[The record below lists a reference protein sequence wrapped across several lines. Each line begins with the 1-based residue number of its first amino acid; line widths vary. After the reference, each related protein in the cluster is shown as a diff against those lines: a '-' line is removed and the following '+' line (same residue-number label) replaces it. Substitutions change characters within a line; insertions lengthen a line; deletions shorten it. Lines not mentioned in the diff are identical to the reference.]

1 MARQLFTPPI
11 TNPRFDPNQS
21 IRESY
26 KNSTSSMQFQQILH
40 EDSNDNEKN
49 SCDGDENS
57 TTSES
62 LDNNKSPILTKQ
74 EIDEALN
81 GISYLPPELS
91 RLIDIFIDDLR
102 QPKYVRPL
110 SVLQLSSLF
119 QSFYIKFDKASFQHV
134 SSVNNVGNYNTNGG
148 PSSFLA
154 AKETLSSGLSGIFG
168 RSRSSSGTSI
178 MRPRRSS
185 SLFSNESMSNSNNAT
200 QMLSPEEIKKQLMIN
215 ELNNMK
221 IEKYMEFC
229 ERDVFKKIL
238 IVGTSV
244 SSPNKTKA
252 FKPHQLQTFKV
263 GNLFRNSAEF
273 TEYNKLL
280 NEKISCLSKLSTMN
294 KIDLIKFLSLNNGI
308 DPEPKF
314 EEVKDI
320 LYEFTYH
327 SISPCE
333 KIKALLKLHEIMTYS
348 QEMSNDDYLSLLIY
362 YIITIVPRDIFLNA
376 EFIRLFRYKKKLVET
391 ESFALTNLEA
401 ALVFVEGLTKDDFSN
416 ELKDKL
422 TENEGKVLESSISSK
437 VSLPSKAG
445 MTNKINSNGNSTM
458 GDIMTPSIQR
468 PDVTRSNSYDGFK
481 TVFDSSL
488 KNIIGKIRSYTPPH
502 PNTVGI
508 TNLHNNNNNSN
519 NSNNSNNNLNIP
531 RSSSQLSIELINRDT
546 LEMSR
551 DGSRSMSS
559 SSRSSASL
567 ENANREFTG
576 DLTVT
581 ASANG
586 VGKREIQ
593 KSWKKYKGYKFD
605 DLTICELRDLFE
617 IYQKIMQ

>member
-26 KNSTSSMQFQQILH
+26 KNTTNCIQFQQISH
-40 EDSNDNEKN
+40 QDQNDNEKSN
-49 SCDGDENS
+49 CDGDEDS
-57 TTSES
+57 TTSER
-62 LDNNKSPILTKQ
+62 LDNIKSPILTKQ
-74 EIDEALN
+74 EIDDALN
-81 GISYLPPELS
+81 GVTNLPSELS
-91 RLIDIFIDDLR
+91 KLIDIFIDDLK

-110 SVLQLSSLF
+110 TVLQLSSVF

-134 SSVNNVGNYNTNGG
+134 SLVSSNGNINGG

-154 AKETLSSGLSGIFG
+154 AKETLSSGFSGIFG
-168 RSRSSSGTSI
+168 RSRSSSGNSV

-185 SLFSNESMSNSNNAT
+185 SLFSNDSISNSNNAT
-200 QMLSPEEIKKQLMIN
+200 QMLSPEEIKRQLRIN

-244 SSPNKTKA
+244 SSPNKMKTL
-252 FKPHQLQTFKV
+252 KPHQLQTFKV
-263 GNLFRNSAEF
+263 GNLFRNSVEF

-280 NEKISCLSKLSTMN
+280 NEKIFCLSKLSTMN

-314 EEVKDI
+314 EEIKDI

-422 TENEGKVLESSISSK
+422 AENEGKILESSISSK
-437 VSLPSKAG
+437 VSLPSKTT
-445 MTNKINSNGNSTM
+445 MMHKTNGSNNTNI
-458 GDIMTPSIQR
+458 GDIVTPTIQR
-468 PDVTRSNSYDGFK
+468 PDVTRSNSYDGFR

-502 PNTVGI
+502 PNTVGG
-508 TNLHNNNNNSN
+508 NNFHNNTN
-519 NSNNSNNNLNIP
+519 NNNLNIP
-531 RSSSQLSIELINRDT
+531 RSSSQLSMELVNRDT
-546 LEMSR
+546 VEMLR
-551 DGSRSMSS
+551 DGSRSTSS

-567 ENANREFTG
+567 EHGNRECTG
-576 DLTVT
+576 DLTIT
-581 ASANG
+581 TSANG
-586 VGKREIQ
+586 VDKKEIQ
-593 KSWKKYKGYKFD
+593 KSWKKYKGRKFE

-617 IYQKIMQ
+617 IYQKMMQ

>member
-26 KNSTSSMQFQQILH
+26 KNTTGGMQFQQNLH
-40 EDSNDNEKN
+40 EDQNDNERS

-57 TTSES
+57 TTGER
-62 LDNNKSPILTKQ
+62 LENNKSPILTKQ

-81 GISYLPPELS
+81 TVTNLPPELS
-91 RLIDIFIDDLR
+91 KLIDIFIDDLK

-134 SSVNNVGNYNTNGG
+134 SSANNNGYYFSG
-148 PSSFLA
+148 GGSSSFLA

-168 RSRSSSGTSI
+168 RSRSSSGNSL

-185 SLFSNESMSNSNNAT
+185 SLFSNESISNSTNAT
-200 QMLSPEEIKKQLMIN
+200 QMLSPEEIKKQLKIN

-221 IEKYMEFC
+221 IEKYMELC

-244 SSPNKTKA
+244 SSPNKMKT

-263 GNLFRNSAEF
+263 GNLFRNSVEF

-280 NEKISCLSKLSTMN
+280 NEKILCLSKLSTMN
-294 KIDLIKFLSLNNGI
+294 KINLIKFLSLNNGI

-314 EEVKDI
+314 EEIKDI

-401 ALVFVEGLTKDDFSN
+401 ALVFVEGLTKNDFSN
-416 ELKDKL
+416 ELQDKL
-422 TENEGKVLESSISSK
+422 TVNESKILENSISSR
-437 VSLPSKAG
+437 VSLPSKTAI
-445 MTNKINSNGNSTM
+445 MHKNNGNNGSNL
-458 GDIMTPSIQR
+458 GDIVTPTIQR
-468 PDVTRSNSYDGFK
+468 PDVTRSNSYDGFR

-502 PNTVGI
+502 PNNTSNN
-508 TNLHNNNNNSN
+508 NLHS
-519 NSNNSNNNLNIP
+519 SNNLNIP
-531 RSSSQLSIELINRDT
+531 RSSSQLSMELSNRDT
-546 LEMSR
+546 TEMSR
-551 DGSRSMSS
+551 DGSRSTSS

-567 ENANREFTG
+567 EHGNREFTG

-581 ASANG
+581 ASING
-586 VGKREIQ
+586 GDKKEFQ
-593 KSWKKYKGYKFD
+593 KSWKKYKGYKFE

-617 IYQKIMQ
+617 IYQKMMQ

>member
-26 KNSTSSMQFQQILH
+26 KNTTSSMQFQPTLH
-40 EDSNDNEKN
+40 EDQSGDEKS
-49 SCDGDENS
+49 SCDIDEKS
-57 TTSES
+57 ACSETPDNDKS
-62 LDNNKSPILTKQ
+62 LTLTKQ
-74 EIDEALN
+74 EIDDALN
-81 GISYLPPELS
+81 GVSNLPPELS
-91 RLIDIFIDDLR
+91 RLIDIFIDDLK

-134 SSVNNVGNYNTNGG
+134 SSMTNNGSCNTNGS
-148 PSSFLA
+148 PSSFLS
-154 AKETLSSGLSGIFG
+154 AKETLSSGLSGIFA
-168 RSRSSSGTSI
+168 RSRSSSGNSI

-185 SLFSNESMSNSNNAT
+185 SLFSNESTSNSNNVT
-200 QMLSPEEIKKQLMIN
+200 QMLSPEEIKRQLRIN
-215 ELNNMK
+215 ELNNMR

-244 SSPNKTKA
+244 SSPNKLKS
-252 FKPHQLQTFKV
+252 FKTHQLQTFKV
-263 GNLFRNSAEF
+263 GNLFRNSTEF

-280 NEKISCLSKLSTMN
+280 NDKILCLSKLSIMN
-294 KIDLIKFLSLNNGI
+294 KINLIEFLSLNKSI

-314 EEVKDI
+314 EEIKEI
-320 LYEFTYH
+320 LFEFTYH

-401 ALVFVEGLTKDDFSN
+401 ALVFVEGLTKSDFSN
-416 ELKDKL
+416 EMQDKL
-422 TENEGKVLESSISSK
+422 TESEGKILESSISSK
-437 VSLPSKAG
+437 VALPSNTG
-445 MTNKINSNGNSTM
+445 VMHKINGNGSGNM
-458 GDIMTPSIQR
+458 GEIVTPTIQR
-468 PDVTRSNSYDGFK
+468 PDVARSNSYDGFR

-502 PNTVGI
+502 PNAVGGNTV
-508 TNLHNNNNNSN
+508 HNNNSN
-519 NSNNSNNNLNIP
+519 SNNNNNNLNIP
-531 RSSSQLSIELINRDT
+531 RSSSQLSIELVNRDT
-546 LEMSR
+546 LEMSI
-551 DGSRSMSS
+551 DGSRSTSS

-567 ENANREFTG
+567 ERGNREFTG
-576 DLTVT
+576 DLTVGAN
-581 ASANG
+581 ASVSG
-586 VGKREIQ
+586 IEKKEIQ
-593 KSWKKYKGYKFD
+593 KSWKKYKGCKFE
-605 DLTICELRDLFE
+605 DLTICELKDLFE
-617 IYQKIMQ
+617 IYQKMMQ

>member
-1 MARQLFTPPI
+1 M
-11 TNPRFDPNQS
+11 
-21 IRESY
+21 
-26 KNSTSSMQFQQILH
+26 
-40 EDSNDNEKN
+40 
-49 SCDGDENS
+49 
-57 TTSES
+57 
-62 LDNNKSPILTKQ
+62 TKQ
-74 EIDEALN
+74 EIDDALSEVSN
-81 GISYLPPELS
+81 LPPELS
-91 RLIDIFIDDLR
+91 KLIDIFIDDLK

-134 SSVNNVGNYNTNGG
+134 SAVNNSGNNYSNGG
-148 PSSFLA
+148 SSSFLA

-168 RSRSSSGTSI
+168 RSRSSSANSL

-200 QMLSPEEIKKQLMIN
+200 QMLSPDEIKKQLRIN

-221 IEKYMEFC
+221 IEKYMELC

-244 SSPNKTKA
+244 SSPNKMKT

-263 GNLFRNSAEF
+263 GNLFRNSVEF
-273 TEYNKLL
+273 TEYNRLL
-280 NEKISCLSKLSTMN
+280 NEKILCLSKLSIMN
-294 KIDLIKFLSLNNGI
+294 KINLIEFLSLNNGI

-314 EEVKDI
+314 KEIKEI

-401 ALVFVEGLTKDDFSN
+401 ALVFVEGLTKSDFSN
-416 ELKDKL
+416 ELQDKL
-422 TENEGKVLESSISSK
+422 TENEGKFLESSISSR
-437 VSLPSKAG
+437 VSLPSKA
-445 MTNKINSNGNSTM
+445 TITHKSNGNSNSNI
-458 GDIMTPSIQR
+458 GDIMTPTIQR
-468 PDVTRSNSYDGFK
+468 PDVTRSSSYDGFR

-502 PNTVGI
+502 PNTVNGN
-508 TNLHNNNNNSN
+508 NLHN
-519 NSNNSNNNLNIP
+519 NNSNNNLNIP
-531 RSSSQLSIELINRDT
+531 RSSSQLSIELGNRDT
-546 LEMSR
+546 MEMSR
-551 DGSRSMSS
+551 DGSRSTSS

-567 ENANREFTG
+567 EHGNREFTG

-581 ASANG
+581 ASING
-586 VGKREIQ
+586 ADRKEFQ
-593 KSWKKYKGYKFD
+593 KSWKKYKGYKFE

-617 IYQKIMQ
+617 IYQKMMQ